1 MNILA
6 IDPGTK
12 CGWALYRG
20 GRLDGSG
27 VWDLKIQRHEGEG
40 IRWIRFRKFL
50 DLVENV
56 DLVAFEEVRHHA
68 GVIAAHTYG
77 AMVAIITAWAEANK
91 VQYVSV
97 PVGTVKKFATGKG
110 NADKGQMIEACQEKL
125 NIQTNDDNEA
135 DALWI
140 LEWAKENYG
149 GEKAL
154 EAH

>member
-1 MNILA
+1 M
-6 IDPGTK
+6 
-12 CGWALYRG
+12 
-20 GRLDGSG
+20 
-27 VWDLKIQRHEGEG
+27 
-40 IRWIRFRKFL
+40 
-50 DLVENV
+50 
-56 DLVAFEEVRHHA
+56 
-68 GVIAAHTYG
+68 
-77 AMVAIITAWAEANK
+77 
-91 VQYVSV
+91 
-97 PVGTVKKFATGKG
+97 KKFATGKG